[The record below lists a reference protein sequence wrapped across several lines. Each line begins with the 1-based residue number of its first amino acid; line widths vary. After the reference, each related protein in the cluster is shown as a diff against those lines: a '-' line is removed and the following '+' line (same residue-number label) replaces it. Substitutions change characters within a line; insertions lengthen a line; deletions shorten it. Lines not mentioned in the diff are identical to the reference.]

1 MEVGYVKDIKGPVV
15 YLDGLPTAKVGDLV
29 SGENE
34 VMGYVSGL
42 TPLHVEVMILSSGKT
57 IPGQA
62 FHSTGKSLSVPV
74 GDFLLGRAISPLGVA
89 IDGKKPFDSAQGK
102 PSDLSPLEQPIPGV
116 ADRRFIR
123 EQFET
128 GITIIDTLV
137 PLGKGQRELIIGDAR
152 SGKTGFILDIVANQK
167 KHNVVCIYACIAK
180 PASDVFDLIK
190 ALEKAQCLDNTVF
203 IASFS
208 TDSSPLVFLTPQTAF
223 TIANYFQKKGKDVL
237 VILDDMGAHA
247 KVYRE
252 ISLLSDRPPGREA
265 YPGDIFYQHAHLM
278 ERAGNFASTVGGGS
292 ITALPVIELGLTG
305 FTGFIPT
312 NIMSMTD
319 GHLLFSSLLY
329 SQGRRPAIDLTLS
342 VSRVGQQAQFL
353 VQTELAYKIKSLLID
368 AERLITLTSFS
379 TELPVETRNL
389 LAQRSVILETLRQQ
403 SRTNI
408 PTNKQT
414 VLLALPLCKLMEGKE
429 EKFIMAL
436 KEPILKA
443 LDENPKLAAF
453 TKNVFNLSGVEEL
466 ITKLNE
472 LTPEIT
478 EIIQK
483 SLISSAGAEPPT
495 AKTILG
501 ADLPKPNADIL
512 EGKK

>member
-1 MEVGYVKDIKGPVV
+1 MEVGYVKDIKGPIV

-29 SGENE
+29 SGEND

-42 TPLHVEVMILSSGKT
+42 TPLRVEVMILSAGKT

-62 FHSTGKSLSVPV
+62 FHPTGKSLSVPV

-89 IDGKKPFDSAQGK
+89 IDGKKPIPVNKDN
-102 PSDLSPLEQPIPGV
+102 LSPLEQPIPGV

-128 GITIIDTLV
+128 GITLVDTLI

-152 SGKTGFILDIVANQK
+152 SGKTGFILDIIANQK
-167 KHNVVCIYACIAK
+167 KHNIICVYACIAK
-180 PASDVFDLIK
+180 PSSDVFDLIK
-190 ALEKAQCLDNTVF
+190 ALEKSASLENTVF

-208 TDSSPLVFLTPQTAF
+208 TDSSPLVFLTPQTAL
-223 TIANYFQKKGKDVL
+223 TIANYFQKQGKDVL

-278 ERAGNFASTVGGGS
+278 ERAGNFASSVGGGS

-319 GHLLFSSLLY
+319 GHLLFSSGLY
-329 SQGRRPAIDLTLS
+329 SQGRRPAVDLTLS
-342 VSRVGQQAQFL
+342 VSRVGQQTQFL

-389 LAQRSVILETLRQQ
+389 LSQRSVILEILRQQ
-403 SRTNI
+403 SGTNI
-408 PTNKQT
+408 STNKQA
-414 VLLALPLCKLMEGKE
+414 VLLAMSLCKLMEGKD

-436 KEPILKA
+436 KDPILKA

-453 TKNVFNLSGVEEL
+453 TQNVFNFSGADEL

-472 LTPEIT
+472 LIPEIT
-478 EIIQK
+478 AVIQK
-483 SLISSAGAEPPT
+483 SATPPAAGPIS